1 MMLPLIAS
9 HFLDNPQPENN
20 FTFFLQYAS
29 RLRIFMAMK
38 LNNQIRGYFSD
49 IGRIG
54 GKTGTGKAKA
64 RTSEQARAAVLARWN
79 KPGARKP
86 RQSKTVKK

>member
-1 MMLPLIAS
+1 
-9 HFLDNPQPENN
+9 
-20 FTFFLQYAS
+20 
-29 RLRIFMAMK
+29 MK
-38 LNNQIRGYFSD
+38 LNDQIRGYFSA

-64 RTSEQARAAVLARWN
+64 RTSKQARAAVMARWN

-86 RQSKTVKK
+86 RKAKTAKE